1 MSTAGL
7 GTLLDLR
14 DQKGRAVLLQLP
26 QLGRVRLFLFC
37 MQKIGAIPVILI
49 SGYKQLE
56 VGHLA
61 NLTQAKAWI
70 VPERYRK
77 IDYTSFMGDV
87 RKAYP
92 PLKNI
97 IFVRSENKAGGDA
110 INFESLLDRDVTA
123 KDRNRLELAKPLP
136 TDVCHVVPSGGT
148 TAFEGI
154 RGHTTTTYA
163 TWNTSIK
170 AGR

>member
-1 MSTAGL
+1 
-7 GTLLDLR
+7 
-14 DQKGRAVLLQLP
+14 
-26 QLGRVRLFLFC
+26 

-87 RKAYP
+87 RKASP
-92 PLKNI
+92 QLKNI

-110 INFESLLDRDVTA
+110 INFESLLDRDVTS
-123 KDRNRLELAKPLP
+123 KDRNRLELAKPCRP
-136 TDVCHVVPSGGT
+136 MSATSFPRAGQR
-148 TAFEGI
+148 AFRRAS